1 MPIPLPSLV
10 NSFQVDPSN
19 FVAGRGACAAPV
31 AVVLHSQQ
39 FTPGELIARMCREN
53 TAFHGPH
60 TSFHFALDPNSNW
73 AAKFVNEADTAI
85 SFSTETPPVLP
96 AGCNTSTPDQRT
108 INIVINW
115 PSLMPGEKC
124 PAHITSNLSLLCEL
138 LAHIFTANNIV
149 PDASTLLIAVNELP
163 GLDLTALLQCV
174 KNYIAAP
181 PLQITDRACFPSHI
195 TTQDMALPVAVWDGN
210 CLREVTRLGEKEYCD
225 YTAQVVTVDGGKL
238 LSATLGDK
246 TYIAPN
252 GGIDETNVIAIRN
265 WLNSLVV
272 APATFNVSYG
282 FSGDVASLTITL
294 TTSDKVLAALVFSNT
309 TVAPT
314 QSNCVTLPAQVPITV
329 QDVLA
334 QVSITYSAGV
344 ISANGVHVVTGT
356 PIYDSNNVL
365 LGYAMPI

>member
-1 MPIPLPSLV
+1 
-10 NSFQVDPSN
+10 
-19 FVAGRGACAAPV
+19 
-31 AVVLHSQQ
+31 
-39 FTPGELIARMCREN
+39 
-53 TAFHGPH
+53 
-60 TSFHFALDPNSNW
+60 
-73 AAKFVNEADTAI
+73 
-85 SFSTETPPVLP
+85 
-96 AGCNTSTPDQRT
+96 
-108 INIVINW
+108 
-115 PSLMPGEKC
+115 
-124 PAHITSNLSLLCEL
+124 
-138 LAHIFTANNIV
+138 
-149 PDASTLLIAVNELP
+149 
-163 GLDLTALLQCV
+163 
-174 KNYIAAP
+174 
-181 PLQITDRACFPSHI
+181 
-195 TTQDMALPVAVWDGN
+195 MALPVAVWDGN